1 MLSCV
6 TPHGIIEF
14 ERGMMNWRPERGPPQ
29 RVELGETIVTACLI
43 PSPQA
48 SIQGV
53 VMFSKQGLII
63 HLSIPSLIPIS
74 STRLEGW
81 CPESAQ
87 LAHIHGIPYV
97 ILSHNKSIETRCL
110 DDLKKVISIIEFE
123 NKVDLLYLDGNTLVV
138 IQGMNTTKIQI
149 QDIIP
154 LP

>member
-1 MLSCV
+1 MLSCA

-63 HLSIPSLIPIS
+63 HLSIPSLVPIS

-87 LAHIHGIPYV
+87 LVHIHGIPYV
-97 ILSHNKSIETRCL
+97 ILSHGKSIEIRCL
-110 DDLKKVISIIEFE
+110 DDLKKIISIIEFE
-123 NKVDLLYLDGNTLVV
+123 NKVDLLYLNGNTLVV
-138 IQGMNTTKIQI
+138 IQGMKTTEIQI

-154 LP
+154 LL